1 MTQKI
6 YKTARGKSVDVGS
19 LRLQNEHVRA
29 VGNMG
34 VNARGDR
41 IDAEGNIVDPRNH
54 QVQRRIQRQ
63 SNVSTGRVH
72 SSTRDQQST
81 MATATDDTLVASIP
95 EVPVAAPTA
104 APEVP
109 VGIVPK
115 QTEITADAEKP
126 VGLAAAIA
134 RSKTIKQ
141 ELEKT
146 ARQKAKDQPLR
157 RI

>member
-63 SNVSTGRVH
+63 SNVSSGRVH
-72 SSTRDQQST
+72 SSTRNQQST
-81 MATATDDTLVASIP
+81 MATATDSTPVALTP
-95 EVPVAAPTA
+95 EVPITAPA
-104 APEVP
+104 APEIP

-115 QTEITADAEKP
+115 QTEITTDAEKP